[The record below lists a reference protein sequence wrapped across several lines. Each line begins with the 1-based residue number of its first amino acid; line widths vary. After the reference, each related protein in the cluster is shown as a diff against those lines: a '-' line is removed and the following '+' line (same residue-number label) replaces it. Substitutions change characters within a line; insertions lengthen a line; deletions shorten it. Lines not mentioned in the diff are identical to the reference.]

1 MPVSKYYKPLAGVR
15 IPGDEDPVEVSR
27 QGNTTSMDFGLDL
40 ANPGTYNEFLGAPS
54 FEDIQ
59 QQFRPAQPRTQAQP
73 SAQQG
78 LSPDVF
84 NELLFGRGVPQ
95 MPAPLA
101 NKPAKSPDTYG
112 TNRGGTGNAG
122 RGTPQLGKSQFDV
135 AQQFMDKPEQID
147 DKPWEL
153 DDNTNADVQPG
164 VSLTPKP
171 EENIVDK
178 EPDLQTPRGLYQA
191 LAKKYPDILTQNL
204 DQLQK
209 SRVTEEDLEG
219 LSDRAGLGSLF
230 IAASKAASGAGSIG
244 GKTAESIAPTI
255 VNREDTLA
263 RQRLK
268 DRMDVAS
275 ENMQMNAK
283 AVDLAMKQIDF
294 ADEREQYD
302 PNSDVSQFARDFM
315 KQEFD
320 VNVPNNVPAY
330 QLKQF
335 LPAVVQKYQAKE
347 RASYQGALLGQKTA
361 ESLLNDAYRRYQ
373 TATQSGDKQKQIE
386 AQKEIARLR
395 EMAKAE
401 PKQPKPEKMRGSV
414 PKEQADAEFKLAD
427 KFNAEPSVI
436 KFKAG
441 NIALQEME
449 NLILEATAES
459 DQGLI
464 NGYAKALDP
473 TSAVMSG
480 EYATVEEG
488 GGIVNQVKNLGAK
501 SLGKAR
507 LQPEQRQKLL
517 DATRA
522 LQRGRQSEYQ
532 RIRKRFEKMANDYE
546 LDVGRTLGTDDVA
559 PTGAASATLPS
570 GKKPLTDAERE
581 RLKQLRNEGAK

>member
-1 MPVSKYYKPLAGVR
+1 MGLSRHFRSMVR
-15 IPGDEDPVEVSR
+15 TPGPNDPVEVNR
-27 QGNTTSMDFGLDL
+27 QGNTTSMEFGLD
-40 ANPGTYNEFLGAPS
+40 
-54 FEDIQ
+54 
-59 QQFRPAQPRTQAQP
+59 AQEA
-73 SAQQG
+73 
-78 LSPDVF
+78 
-84 NELLFGRGVPQ
+84 FGQ
-95 MPAPLA
+95 LPAPVTQSERGAEALLKA
-101 NKPAKSPDTYG
+101 MGRIPDMPRDLMPMNSQQRQKIGYEPSMSIGDLRMMDEQAMSAKSPDTYG

-122 RGTPQLGKSQFDV
+122 RGTQFGKSQFDV

-171 EENIVDK
+171 EENVVDK
-178 EPDLQTPRGLYQA
+178 EPDLQSPRGLYQA

-255 VNREDTLA
+255 VNREDILA

-335 LPAVVQKYQAKE
+335 LPAVVQKYQAQE
-347 RASYQGALLGQKTA
+347 RASYQSALLGQKTA
-361 ESLLNDAYRRYQ
+361 DSLLNDAYRRYQ
-373 TATQSGDKQKQIE
+373 TAIQSGDKQAQIE
-386 AQKEIARLR
+386 AEKYIARLKT
-395 EMAKAE
+395 MAKGPGE
-401 PKQPKPEKMRGSV
+401 GKTPKPVLSEAEKIRNDLV
-414 PKEQADAEFKLAD
+414 KDDAKVYQKRLQGLQKLD
-427 KFNAEPSVI
+427 
-436 KFKAG
+436 G
-441 NIALQEME
+441 ALQIITKTKDQAEIVRQGQSLLKTLNDTE
-449 NLILEATAES
+449 NSDAVGAEEVKRLAS
-459 DQGLI
+459 ELQ
-464 NGYAKALDP
+464 NF
-473 TSAVMSG
+473 AVMTPDKWIQIGRDLPGFIDRVKTLRDRLYNTAKLQYDAINKKMPDVVDAPPTYEALTG
-480 EYATVEEG
+480 E
-488 GGIVNQVKNLGAK
+488 
-501 SLGKAR
+501 
-507 LQPEQRQKLL
+507 
-517 DATRA
+517 
-522 LQRGRQSEYQ
+522 
-532 RIRKRFEKMANDYE
+532 
-546 LDVGRTLGTDDVA
+546 A
-559 PTGAASATLPS
+559 PATLPS
-570 GKKPLTDAERE
+570 GKKPLTPAERK
-581 RLKQLRNEGAK
+581 RLEQLRNEGAK

>member
-15 IPGDEDPVEVSR
+15 IPGDEDPVEISR
-27 QGNTTSMDFGLDL
+27 QGNNTSMEFGFGPEANIEAAQQYGRTMGARRPVTQSEIGEDALMRSQLGVPDIPLDL
-40 ANPGTYNEFLGAPS
+40 L
-54 FEDIQ
+54 Q
-59 QQFRPAQPRTQAQP
+59 
-73 SAQQG
+73 
-78 LSPDVF
+78 
-84 NELLFGRGVPQ
+84 FGRGVPQ

-101 NKPAKSPDTYG
+101 NKPAKSAETYG
-112 TNRGGTGNAG
+112 TNRGGFGGAG
-122 RGTPQLGKSQFDV
+122 RGTQFGDMPGL
-135 AQQFMDKPEQID
+135 QPLEMN

-153 DDNTNADVQPG
+153 DDNTNADVQSG

-171 EENIVDK
+171 EENVVDK
-178 EPDLQTPRGLYQA
+178 EPDLQSPRGLYQA

-255 VNREDTLA
+255 VNREDILA

-315 KQEFD
+315 KQEFGVD
-320 VNVPNNVPAY
+320 VPNNVPAY

-335 LPAVVQKYQAKE
+335 LPAVVQKYQAQE
-347 RASYQGALLGQKTA
+347 RASYQSALLGQKTA
-361 ESLLNDAYRRYQ
+361 ESLLNDAYKRYQ

-401 PKQPKPEKMRGSV
+401 PKPPKPEKMRGSV
-414 PKEQADAEFKLAD
+414 PQAQADAEFKLAD

-532 RIRKRFEKMANDYE
+532 RIRQRYEKMATDYE
-546 LDVGRTLGTDDVA
+546 LDVGRSLGTDDMA
-559 PTGAASATLPS
+559 QPGAASATLPS
-570 GKKPLTDAERE
+570 GKKPLTPEERQKLE
-581 RLKQLRNEGAK
+581 RYRNEKKGAK

>member
-15 IPGDEDPVEVSR
+15 IPGDEDPVEISR
-27 QGNTTSMDFGLDL
+27 QGNNTSMEFGFGPEANIEAAQQYGRTMGARRPVTQSEIGEDALMRSQLGVPDIPLDL
-40 ANPGTYNEFLGAPS
+40 L
-54 FEDIQ
+54 Q
-59 QQFRPAQPRTQAQP
+59 
-73 SAQQG
+73 
-78 LSPDVF
+78 
-84 NELLFGRGVPQ
+84 FGRGVPQ

-101 NKPAKSPDTYG
+101 NKPAKSAETYG
-112 TNRGGTGNAG
+112 TNRGGFGGAG
-122 RGTPQLGKSQFDV
+122 RGTQFGDMPGL
-135 AQQFMDKPEQID
+135 QPLEMN

-153 DDNTNADVQPG
+153 DDNTNADVQSG

-171 EENIVDK
+171 EENVVDK
-178 EPDLQTPRGLYQA
+178 EPDLQSPRGLYQA

-255 VNREDTLA
+255 VNREDILA

-315 KQEFD
+315 KQEFGVD
-320 VNVPNNVPAY
+320 VPNNVPAY

-335 LPAVVQKYQAKE
+335 LPAVVQKYQAQE
-347 RASYQGALLGQKTA
+347 RASYQSALLGQKTA
-361 ESLLNDAYRRYQ
+361 ESLLNDAYKRYQ

-401 PKQPKPEKMRGSV
+401 PKPPKPEKMRGSV
-414 PKEQADAEFKLAD
+414 PQAQADAEFKLAD

-532 RIRKRFEKMANDYE
+532 RIRQRYEKMAKDYE
-546 LDVGRTLGTDDVA
+546 LDVGRSLGTDDVA
-559 PTGAASATLPS
+559 PTGEAPATLPS
-570 GKKPLTDAERE
+570 GRKPLTPEERQKLE
-581 RLKQLRNEGAK
+581 KYRNEKGAK